1 MKGKAKIAALVAVT
15 AAALVFGALV
25 IPRSEAAGPRST
37 SDIPLTATFRE
48 NVSPQYPA
56 DKILGDGMGPYVH
69 IQAYPPGPVS
79 VHLDN
84 GRFLMSL
91 DNAGDLGTGRSVGFL
106 FDQWV
111 YSCTVDS
118 RQDSELYKDF
128 ATGPGA
134 PVVRTRWVSFR
145 TWYRY
150 VFDPNDG
157 YYHESLESLDFRALK
172 PGELAYVGMS
182 INFNMT
188 VAGGSASDEYYL
200 GFMRDPVEVEALSFD
215 GNGVPNE
222 WAIRTIQDP
231 NVYTKIHENFYLSYV
246 PTRMLL
252 QLHYPLGKK
261 RNVGYQSQCYG
272 HYSLPFELHLTR

>member
-1 MKGKAKIAALVAVT
+1 MKGKAKIAVLVAVT
-15 AAALVFGALV
+15 AAALVFGALL
-25 IPRSEAAGPRST
+25 IPKSEAAGPKSNA
-37 SDIPLTATFRE
+37 DIPLAASFRE
-48 NVSPQYPA
+48 NISPQYPA
-56 DKILGDGMGPYVH
+56 DKILGDGKGPYIHV
-69 IQAYPPGPVS
+69 QAYPPGPVS
-79 VHLDN
+79 VHLEN
-84 GRFLMSL
+84 GRFLMTL
-91 DNAGDLGTGRSVGFL
+91 DNAGDLSTGRAVGFL

-128 ATGPGA
+128 ATGPGT
-134 PVVRTRWVSFR
+134 PVVRTRWVAFR

-150 VFDPNDG
+150 IFDPNDG
-157 YYHESLESLDFRALK
+157 FYHEGLEYLDFLAMR

-188 VAGGSASDEYYL
+188 VAAGTASDEYYL

-215 GNGVPNE
+215 ANGVPKE
-222 WAIRTIQDP
+222 WAIRTIRDP
-231 NVYTKIHENFYLSYV
+231 NVYTKIYENFYLSYV

-272 HYSLPFELHLTR
+272 HYSLPFELHLSR